1 MHPLREGDWV
11 KQFAEELA
19 KQVPLTGSAQPVISP
34 GPRRN
39 TGRAMAGEDTD
50 FWLALCTIGPVMF
63 LALGALLV
71 ELDRER
77 GPRWKRP
84 WQKVQLAAMNV
95 SFLGTLL
102 ATVTAILSLAWRS
115 NLLPPKVLGVT
126 VVAILAFWISL
137 LAHFQDVEKTSGK
150 DS

>member
-1 MHPLREGDWV
+1 
-11 KQFAEELA
+11 
-19 KQVPLTGSAQPVISP
+19 
-34 GPRRN
+34 
-39 TGRAMAGEDTD
+39 MAGENTD

-77 GPRWKRP
+77 GPTWKRP
-84 WQKVQLAAMNV
+84 MQKVQLAAMNV

-102 ATVTAILSLAWRS
+102 ATITAILSLAWRS
-115 NLLPPKVLGVT
+115 NLLPPKVLGVVS

-137 LAHFQDVEKTSGK
+137 LAHFQDEKTSGK